1 MPELKTIKKILFII
15 IYVLSG
21 SVIFCSKSEAQNHKK
36 IYRGSEITH
45 SLIDEEIL
53 RNQIDFLCDTI
64 CGGRRTGAKG
74 SSEAI
79 FWISRRFRQIGLRPV
94 AENTYIKHF
103 MTDRGTVGRNLIGCL
118 PGSSKSF
125 KRNYILVVSH
135 FDGLGVLNGNFYPG
149 ADNNASGVV
158 AMLGV
163 AEMLKAMT
171 RFGKVYGRNII
182 FAALDAK
189 EVNMGGAK
197 ALWEL
202 ISGGCLKNPETG
214 EPITSDRIS
223 FMVNIDQIGSS
234 LSPLKSGRKDYMLM
248 LGEDM
253 SYSCSTLLTANSQY
267 NINLDLAFDY
277 YGSKDFTK
285 LFYRKIGDHKIFI
298 ENGIPAVLF
307 TSGIT
312 MNNNKTYDKP
322 DSLNIKIL
330 KKRIWLIFHWLEK
343 II

>member
-1 MPELKTIKKILFII
+1 
-15 IYVLSG
+15 
-21 SVIFCSKSEAQNHKK
+21 
-36 IYRGSEITH
+36 
-45 SLIDEEIL
+45 
-53 RNQIDFLCDTI
+53 
-64 CGGRRTGAKG
+64 
-74 SSEAI
+74 
-79 FWISRRFRQIGLRPV
+79 
-94 AENTYIKHF
+94 
-103 MTDRGTVGRNLIGCL
+103 
-118 PGSSKSF
+118 
-125 KRNYILVVSH
+125 
-135 FDGLGVLNGNFYPG
+135 
-149 ADNNASGVV
+149 
-158 AMLGV
+158 
-163 AEMLKAMT
+163 
-171 RFGKVYGRNII
+171 
-182 FAALDAK
+182 
-189 EVNMGGAK
+189 
-197 ALWEL
+197 
-202 ISGGCLKNPETG
+202 
-214 EPITSDRIS
+214 
-223 FMVNIDQIGSS
+223 MVNIDQIGSS
-234 LSPLKSGRKDYMLM
+234 LSPLKSGREDYMLM